1 MFLLLIRRP
10 PRTTRTDTL
19 FPCTALFRSA
29 ERQPFILIHGAW
41 GSGQGWW
48 QVKPL
53 LEKAGHRVYAP
64 SLPGQGERAG
74 EGGPAVNLSTHVDD
88 IVRLIERERLDHVIL
103 VGHSYGGMIV
113 SGVAER
119 VDRKSTRLTPVTN
132 AQL

>member
-1 MFLLLIRRP
+1 MFRTGVIIAALLAAIILP
-10 PRTTRTDTL
+10 PGAAR
-19 FPCTALFRSA
+19 AA

-88 IVRLIERERLDHVIL
+88 IVRLIERERLDHEIGRAHV
-103 VGHSYGGMIV
+103 
-113 SGVAER
+113 
-119 VDRKSTRLTPVTN
+119 
-132 AQL
+132 